1 MFVTVVQTHTCG
13 SFAGRL
19 PGSCSSVR
27 VGDGAWRV
35 FQPEGTGAQGRREG
49 SGRPPDGKG
58 LCFPH
63 SLLLE
68 HLLRS
73 WERIPKKVRS
83 WGDMAGCS
91 GFVPSATGP
100 TFWEGTPL
108 ALLVWNTKQNGSSGF
123 PPGLNLNVL
132 SLDFSYS
139 ADTEVIAR
147 NHSVLQAYQPGS
159 AEEGQR

>member
-1 MFVTVVQTHTCG
+1 MLSSQPAAGAPAQVLGADSQEGEELGRH
-13 SFAGRL
+13 GRL
-19 PGSCSSVR
+19 S
-27 VGDGAWRV
+27 
-35 FQPEGTGAQGRREG
+35 
-49 SGRPPDGKG
+49 
-58 LCFPH
+58 
-63 SLLLE
+63 
-68 HLLRS
+68 
-73 WERIPKKVRS
+73 
-83 WGDMAGCS
+83 S

-100 TFWEGTPL
+100 TFWEGAPL